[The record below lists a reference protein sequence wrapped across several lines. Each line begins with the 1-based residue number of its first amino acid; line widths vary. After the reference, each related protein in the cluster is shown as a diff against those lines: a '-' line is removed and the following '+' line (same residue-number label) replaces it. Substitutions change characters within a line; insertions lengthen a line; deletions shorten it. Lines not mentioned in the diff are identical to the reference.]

1 MGELISIIVPVY
13 NGEKHLEQCISSIA
27 GQSYRELEILL
38 VDDGSRDD
46 SLAICRKLAEKDSR
60 IRVISK
66 ETAVWPVHGIWDTGI

>member
-13 NGEKHLEQCISSIA
+13 NGEKYLEQCISSIA
-27 GQSYRELEILL
+27 GQSYRDLEILL

-66 ETAVWPVHGIWDTGI
+66 